1 VAGHRRSGVG
11 GPGAVPVDLD
21 ARNGV
26 LARSVLTSTAD
37 RGVHRRAPRPCV
49 RRRRIVATPCG
60 QSPSCD
66 HRETSASR
74 SPPEP
79 WISASSPGD
88 REASIRTARSMPEPG
103 QALEPNRDWGKQHQL
118 IQSQTTRGSRREMRA
133 VLPVDG
139 KREDCRAHRLLCDC
153 HDPTQFLSV
162 AWDLGPDEVLARTA
176 WDPPLRDH
184 RAGRRFAVRRL
195 SPVM

>member
-1 VAGHRRSGVG
+1 
-11 GPGAVPVDLD
+11 
-21 ARNGV
+21 
-26 LARSVLTSTAD
+26 
-37 RGVHRRAPRPCV
+37 VHRRAPRPCV

-162 AWDLGPDEVLARTA
+162 ALGSWTRRGARAYGVGPTTERPSRWKA
-176 WDPPLRDH
+176 ICRPSPFTCHVSVPSRSS
-184 RAGRRFAVRRL
+184 L
-195 SPVM
+195 SPECAPRASITAVS